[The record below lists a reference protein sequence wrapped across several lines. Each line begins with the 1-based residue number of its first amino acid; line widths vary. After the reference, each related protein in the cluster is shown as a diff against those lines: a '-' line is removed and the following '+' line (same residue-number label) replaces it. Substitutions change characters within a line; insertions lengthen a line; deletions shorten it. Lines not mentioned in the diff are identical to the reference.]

1 MKFLFYIL
9 AGYLL
14 YMMLKGRFTAKGGPR
29 RGKGQGAPTPP
40 RRPARDEEEMVQ
52 DPVCKS
58 YVPLSDALKVRTR
71 RGVVYFCGPECKEK
85 FFADKDA

>member
-14 YMMLKGRFTAKGGPR
+14 YMMLKGRFRVKGGSR
-29 RGKGQGAPTPP
+29 RGKGQGAPRQPK
-40 RRPARDEEEMVQ
+40 RSVRDEEEMVQ

-58 YVPLSDALKVRTR
+58 YVPLSDALKVRSR
-71 RGVVYFCGPECKEK
+71 QGVVYFCGPECKEK

>member
-14 YMMLKGRFTAKGGPR
+14 YMILKGRFGAKGRGP
-29 RGKGQGAPTPP
+29 GKAGKTGSPEPP
-40 RRPARDEEEMVQ
+40 VRDEEEMIQ

-58 YVPLSDALKVRTR
+58 YVPMSDALKVRSR
-71 RGVVYFCGPECKEK
+71 SGVVYFCGPQCKEK
-85 FFADKDA
+85 YFAGRDV

>member
-14 YMMLKGRFTAKGGPR
+14 YMILKGRFGGKQGPGQGN
-29 RGKGQGAPTPP
+29 GKGAP
-40 RRPARDEEEMVQ
+40 RPSKPSRDEEEMVQ

-58 YVPLSDALKVRTR
+58 YVPMSDALKVRTR
-71 RGVVYFCGPECKEK
+71 RGVVYFCGLECKEK
-85 FFADKDA
+85 FLADKDA

>member
-9 AGYLL
+9 AGYLIFKI
-14 YMMLKGRFTAKGGPR
+14 LKGRFSPKGR
-29 RGKGQGAPTPP
+29 RGMGGAPRPPKAETPP
-40 RRPARDEEEMVQ
+40 VRDEEEMVQ
-52 DPVCKS
+52 DPVCES
-58 YVPLSDALKVRTR
+58 YVPMSEALKVRSR